1 MAYLKQIFN
10 IFENQAIITAVIK
23 NYLVANIV
31 RFQTFELKYILKS
44 VFEHHIELKC
54 LIDRDLGKENKKFQ

>member
-31 RFQTFELKYILKS
+31 RFRTFELKYILKS
-44 VFEHHIELKC
+44 VFEPHI
-54 LIDRDLGKENKKFQ
+54 